1 MEPWL
6 YEKLKANNLT
16 QKKLAEQIG
25 ISQYTLSR
33 KFLGKNPFLY
43 DEVAQICEILKIDN
57 PIPYF
62 PKGSVRKPIISKK
75 QQ

>member
-6 YEKLKANNLT
+6 YEKLKANQLT

-25 ISQYTLSR
+25 IDKGTLNK
-33 KFLGKNPFLY
+33 KFGGKLPFLY
-43 DEVAQICEILKIDN
+43 SEVIQICEILKIDN

-62 PKGSVRKPIISKK
+62 PKTRK
-75 QQ
+75 

>member
-6 YEKLKANNLT
+6 YEKLKANQLT

-25 ISQYTLSR
+25 ISKYTLNK
-33 KFLGKNPFLY
+33 KFGGKLPFLY
-43 DEVAQICEILKIDN
+43 SEVAQICEILKIDN

-62 PKGSVRKPIISKK
+62 PKTRK
-75 QQ
+75 